1 MNSANHDTLVYRLA
15 QMLVKLNQGESL
27 SPQELADEF
36 GVNLRTVQR
45 DLNVRFAY
53 LPLEKHEGRYRL
65 DPAFLGKLSTK
76 DIDRFAGLAGIGGL
90 FPSLSDEFLRDI
102 FDTRMQSALLV
113 KGHNYE
119 NLGGKEQLF
128 RDLEKA
134 IIARKQIS
142 FGYEKADG
150 QRKSYSGIAPYKLI
164 NNKGIWYLAAV
175 DADKLKAFVGFPY
188 TKLMTASAFV
198 DQSAAFIVVSEARAD
213 ELGIPQDKR
222 VYLHGEA
229 HAHDTWFVSDRE
241 RLDQSPAM
249 RLTSRAALAQAGKT
263 IADVDVFDIY
273 SCFPSLVQ
281 IACKELGISPDD
293 KRGLTVTGGLPY
305 FGGPGNNYVT
315 HAIAEMV
322 QRVRAKPG
330 AYGLVM
336 ANVGLVTKES
346 VGLFSTERPNKPFMR
361 ADSDAI
367 QREIDAQTKV
377 RFTEAPQ
384 GDATIE
390 TYAVLH
396 GKNGPESGVLLGR
409 LAATGERFVAN
420 TPADAATLAKLEQ
433 VEGIGLPGTVTQV
446 DGRNV
451 FTPRFG

>member
-1 MNSANHDTLVYRLA
+1 M
-15 QMLVKLNQGESL
+15 
-27 SPQELADEF
+27 
-36 GVNLRTVQR
+36 
-45 DLNVRFAY
+45 
-53 LPLEKHEGRYRL
+53 
-65 DPAFLGKLSTK
+65 
-76 DIDRFAGLAGIGGL
+76 
-90 FPSLSDEFLRDI
+90 
-102 FDTRMQSALLV
+102 
-113 KGHNYE
+113 
-119 NLGGKEQLF
+119 
-128 RDLEKA
+128 
-134 IIARKQIS
+134 
-142 FGYEKADG
+142 
-150 QRKSYSGIAPYKLI
+150 
-164 NNKGIWYLAAV
+164 
-175 DADKLKAFVGFPY
+175 
-188 TKLMTASAFV
+188 
-198 DQSAAFIVVSEARAD
+198 
-213 ELGIPQDKR
+213 
-222 VYLHGEA
+222 YLHGEA

-273 SCFPSLVQ
+273 SCFPSVVQ

-346 VGLFSTERPNKPFMR
+346 VGLFSTERPNKALHAR

-396 GKNGPESGVLLGR
+396 GKNGRKRRAARARRCYGR
-409 LAATGERFVAN
+409 ALRREHARRCGNAREAGAGRRHRAARHRDAGGRPQRVHAALRINAMAAPDTGPR
-420 TPADAATLAKLEQ
+420 TPLQPAVRRAR
-433 VEGIGLPGTVTQV
+433 
-446 DGRNV
+446 GRDRPLRGRRWPS
-451 FTPRFG
+451 TT